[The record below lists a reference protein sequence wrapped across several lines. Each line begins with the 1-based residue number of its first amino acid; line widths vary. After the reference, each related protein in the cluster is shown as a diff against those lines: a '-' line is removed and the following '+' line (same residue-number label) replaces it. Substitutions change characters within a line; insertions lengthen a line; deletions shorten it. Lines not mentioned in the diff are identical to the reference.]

1 MSYLNFTKQHIF
13 NAFDE
18 LLSEIPF
25 DKITVQM
32 IIDRSGVSRTSTTGS
47 ISIPWHSAS
56 T

>member
-32 IIDRSGVSRTSTTGS
+32 IIDRSGVSKSTLRLFLA
-47 ISIPWHSAS
+47 IFLLLFL
-56 T
+56 